1 MLRGRIRNVVNLL
14 DMITERSAE
23 NFIGINRHFC
33 GWYSTG
39 SSHVELP
46 IKRKKSE
53 RKPLVTSV
61 NELKR
66 EARLR
71 RKEKQMVQENTLRP
85 LENGLLVKGLVPV
98 AHEVYA
104 ARAKLNACV
113 SRTAKSIAIFSCR

>member
-1 MLRGRIRNVVNLL
+1 MLRGRIRNVVNFL

-33 GWYSTG
+33 GWYSAG
-39 SSHVELP
+39 SCHVELP

-66 EARLR
+66 EASLR
-71 RKEKQMVQENTLRP
+71 RKEKQMVQENPLRP
-85 LENGLLVKGLVPV
+85 PKNGLLVKGLVLV

-113 SRTAKSIAIFSCR
+113 SRIVKSIAIFSCR